1 MYRTCRDPIE
11 CLPNVPSPVC
21 WERILLREASD
32 GRSDVENVS
41 DKSREKPT
49 HSIEK
54 VATVSSVSVSGMSL
68 TGINKEKHGD
78 CATILLGSFSCHHSL
93 GMILFGPKLVE
104 HVPDEC
110 HGRVHNDESFVV
122 QSAKCSSY

>member
-1 MYRTCRDPIE
+1 MFQTS
-11 CLPNVPSPVC
+11 L
-21 WERILLREASD
+21 ERSQHILLRRWL
-32 GRSDVENVS
+32 RS
-41 DKSREKPT
+41 
-49 HSIEK
+49 HQ
-54 VATVSSVSVSGMSL
+54 SVSGMSL
-68 TGINKEKHGD
+68 SGMSRNKEKHGD

-110 HGRVHNDESFVV
+110 DGRVHNDESFVV